1 MNAHSDAPLSEVC
14 ALVDK
19 ADALACQFIQPDKPF
34 SKQGVYDHV
43 RPNLTE
49 SAGISTSTVDAIVWE
64 VIDGI
69 FENALR
75 SIQDSGQ

>member
-1 MNAHSDAPLSEVC
+1 MQSHTDPQLSTLC

-19 ADALACQFIQPDKPF
+19 ADALAVQFIQPDQPF

-43 RPNLTE
+43 RPMLTE
-49 SAGISTSTVDAIVWE
+49 SAGITPITVDAIVWE

-75 SIQDSGQ
+75 SIQDSAK